1 MPQLYFGNTLRSW
14 IIALVVAAVIF
25 AALAVIRALLVSR
38 LSRVARRTTS
48 DLDDAVVELIRR
60 TRWYF
65 MAAIAVGVARRDLVL
80 PAELTRPLDSALELL
95 VLVQVGVWF
104 SGLVG
109 FYTTRSMSRRGEAA
123 DRLGIAAIRA
133 MGVAA
138 RVIAWAVL
146 VLVALQFVFD
156 KNVTALI
163 TVGGVGGIALALA
176 VQNILGDVLAAFA
189 IVFDKPFDV
198 GDFIVVDSVA
208 GSVQQIG
215 LKTTRVASL
224 SGEQIIL
231 SNSDLLKSRIHNYAR
246 MTQRRVVFTLNVTYD
261 TPPEVMAR
269 VPAIIRQIVEKQTSV
284 KFDRSHFS
292 AMADSWLSFE
302 TVYYVLSADYT
313 LYMDIQQTIYL
324 EVLRRF
330 AAEGIEFAFPS
341 RTLYMAPP
349 PAPGPSTGSVSS
361 LRPPPATV
369 R

>member
-1 MPQLYFGNTLRSW
+1 VYL
-14 IIALVVAAVIF
+14 AL
-25 AALAVIRALLVSR
+25 LGIRALLV
-38 LSRVARRTTS
+38 ARIGKLAKRTDAS
-48 DLDDAVVELIRR
+48 VDDAVVDLVAH

-65 MAAIAVGVARRDLVL
+65 MAAIAIGVARRGLAL
-80 PAELTRPLDSALELL
+80 PAGLTVPVDSALELL
-95 VLVQVGVWF
+95 GLLQVGVWG
-104 SGLVG
+104 SGLIS
-109 FYTTRSMSRRGEAA
+109 FYTTRSMSRRGAAA

-156 KNVTALI
+156 KNITALI

-198 GDFIVVDSVA
+198 GDFIVVDNVA

-215 LKTTRVASL
+215 LKTTRVASI

-246 MTQRRVVFTLNVTYD
+246 MAQRRVVFTLNVTYD
-261 TPPEVMAR
+261 TPADVMAR
-269 VPAIIRQIVEKQTSV
+269 VPGMIREIVEAQKPV

-292 AMADSWLSFE
+292 AYADSWLSFE
-302 TVYYVLSADYT
+302 SVYYVLSAEYNV
-313 LYMDIQQTIYL
+313 YMDVQQAIYL

-330 AAEGIEFAFPS
+330 EREGIEFAFPS
-341 RTLYMAPP
+341 RTIYMNT
-349 PAPGPSTGSVSS
+349 PASTGSVSS
-361 LRPPPATV
+361 LRPPQPTG

>member
-1 MPQLYFGNTLRSW
+1 MAHLYFGNSLRAW
-14 IIALVVAAVIF
+14 TIALVVAVVVYL
-25 AALAVIRALLVSR
+25 ALLGIRALLVSR
-38 LSRVARRTTS
+38 IGALAKRT
-48 DLDDAVVELIRR
+48 DAEFDDAVVDLISR

-65 MAAIAVGVARRDLVL
+65 MAAIAVGIARRGLVL
-80 PAELTRPLDSALELL
+80 PADLTGPVDGALELL
-95 VLVQVGVWF
+95 GLVQVGVWF
-104 SGLVG
+104 SGLVA
-109 FYTTRSMSRRGEAA
+109 FYTTRSMSRRGAAA

-138 RVIAWAVL
+138 RVVAWAVL

-156 KNVTALI
+156 KNITALI

-215 LKTTRVASL
+215 LKTTRVASI
-224 SGEQIIL
+224 SGEQIIV

-261 TPPEVMAR
+261 TPPDVMAR
-269 VPAIIRQIVEKQTSV
+269 VPGMIRRIIESQAPV

-292 AMADSWLSFE
+292 AYADSWLSFE
-302 TVYYVLSADYT
+302 SVYYVLSADYNV
-313 LYMDIQQTIYL
+313 YMDIQQAIYL
-324 EVLRRF
+324 EVLRQFER
-330 AAEGIEFAFPS
+330 EGIEFAFPS
-341 RTLYMAPP
+341 RTIYTVPP
-349 PAPGPSTGSVSS
+349 VA
-361 LRPPPATV
+361 RAT
-369 R
+369 